1 MLLNSLVNMCM
12 ALTLLAGYQN
22 TLDRPTRPKDPNGIA
37 HATRSGGTTAQTKAD
52 RIVTKAAWVVW
63 SDAWKATYRS
73 SGDHATAFTVS
84 GSAITYAGD

>member
-1 MLLNSLVNMCM
+1 M
-12 ALTLLAGYQN
+12 ALTLSAHQS
-22 TLDRPTRPKDPNGIA
+22 TLTRPTRPYGGANGIA
-37 HATRSGGTTAQTKAD
+37 HAVRTGGTTAQTKAD

-63 SDAWKATYRS
+63 SDAWKATYRA

>member
-1 MLLNSLVNMCM
+1 M
-12 ALTLLAGYQN
+12 ALTLSAHQS
-22 TLDRPTRPKDPNGIA
+22 TLTRPTRPNVGANGIA

-63 SDAWKATYRS
+63 SDAWKATYRA